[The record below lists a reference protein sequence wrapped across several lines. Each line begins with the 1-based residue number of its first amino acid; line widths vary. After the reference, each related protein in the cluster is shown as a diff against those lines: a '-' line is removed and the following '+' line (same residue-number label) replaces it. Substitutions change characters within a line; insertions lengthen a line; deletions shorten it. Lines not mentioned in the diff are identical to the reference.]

1 MLRPTDPIEEFDAPI
16 PLVGEVGSKYHRDI
30 FFAVTFD
37 GKFVEASQ
45 SYCQLIGY
53 SQAELFEMNLSEVQ
67 IAGAQERIGSQG
79 LQAVL
84 DNGFASIWIEQRTK
98 DQRVVS
104 LLTSAFVASQNEL
117 IYCFVSERQSIP
129 NANDALRLSLE
140 LANRVIKHSSDLIL
154 ITEAEPCNWPG
165 PRIVFAND
173 ALLKQT
179 GYALEEVIGQTPRIF
194 HGPNT
199 NPETAHRIH
208 VALQK
213 WQPIREEV
221 LNYSKSGEEFWQELN
236 IFPVANEVG
245 WFTHWVSV
253 QRNITERKLF
263 EKSLLEAQALVNESQ
278 QRLSLATN
286 AGGVGVWDWD
296 IVSDVLVWDEQM
308 YALYGIKAEQFAGAY
323 EAWQNGLH
331 PDDRDDGEQ
340 AIRDAIQAGEFKLE
354 FRIIRPDG
362 SIRHLRGHA
371 RTIKNAAGA
380 VIRMI
385 GTNWDITE
393 QKIAESKIEELAFF
407 DPLTALPNRRLFA
420 DRLQRAIKISGR
432 SKQYCALL
440 SVDLDNFKMV
450 NDVHGHSG
458 GDLVLQ
464 ATAKSLLEAT
474 RSGDTVARLGGDEF
488 IILLEEL
495 GPTPSDAGAA
505 AKTVAEKILSSFNA
519 SHKLTPAISMSS
531 LSVGVTSFT
540 GAHELSIDEVLKQC
554 DLALYQ
560 AKEAGRNCIKFY
572 DEDLQASINARA
584 SLISILHQA
593 IKNEW
598 FVLNYQPQID
608 GNRHIKSAE
617 VLVRLNHPELG
628 LMAPSQFIAL
638 AESAD
643 LIAPIGWWVVKAACN
658 QLASW
663 ATQANMSE
671 LALSVNIS
679 VKQFQQDNFVEE
691 LIGVINSTG
700 ANPKLLTLELTES
713 LFLGDRANAILK
725 MRTLKDYGFNF
736 SLDDFGTGYSSLSY
750 LKSLPFDEVKIDQ
763 TFVAD
768 IPANHTSC
776 DIVRIII
783 LMGQT
788 LGMKVVAEG
797 VESQEQF
804 QYLQAMGC
812 HHFQGYLFSNPMPL
826 EAFMESMQA

>member
-1 MLRPTDPIEEFDAPI
+1 MLIQTDGVEEFSEPI
-16 PLVGEVGSKYHRDI
+16 PLVGEVGTKYHSDI
-30 FFAVTFD
+30 FFAVTFE
-37 GKFVEASQ
+37 GQFIEASQ

-53 SQAELFEMNLSEVQ
+53 SQSELFEMNLSDVQ
-67 IAGAQERIGSQG
+67 IAGVQEKNSGG
-79 LQAVL
+79 LQEAL
-84 DNGFASIWIEQRTK
+84 DKGFASIWIEQRSK
-98 DQRVVS
+98 DQRVIS
-104 LLTSAFVASQNEL
+104 LLTSAFVGSQDEK
-117 IYCFVSERQSIP
+117 IYCFVNERQVIP
-129 NANDALRLSLE
+129 NVNDSLRLSLE

-154 ITEAEPCNWPG
+154 ITEAEPYHWPG

-179 GYALEEVIGQTPRIF
+179 GYSLEEVIGKTPRLF

-208 VALQK
+208 VALAK

-221 LNYSKSGEEFWQELN
+221 LNYSKDGEEFWQELN
-236 IFPVANEVG
+236 IFPVANEDG

-253 QRNITERKLF
+253 QRNITERKIF
-263 EKSLLEAQALVNESQ
+263 EKSLLEAQALVEQSQ

-296 IVSDVLVWDEQM
+296 IVSDILVWDEQM
-308 YALYGIKAEQFAGAY
+308 YALYGITSEQFAGAY

-331 PDDRDDGEQ
+331 PDDREEGEQ
-340 AIRDAIQAGEFKLE
+340 AIKDAIQCGEFKLE

-362 SIRHLRGHA
+362 SIRHIRGHA
-371 RTIKNAAGA
+371 RTVRNSAGA

-393 QKIAESKIEELAFF
+393 QKLAENKIEELAFF

-440 SVDLDNFKMV
+440 SIDLDNFKMV

-464 ATAKSLLEAT
+464 ATAKSLLSAT

-495 GPTPSDAGAA
+495 GSNPSEAGAA
-505 AKTVAEKILSSFNA
+505 AKTVAEKILSSFST

-531 LSVGVTSFT
+531 LSIGITSFT
-540 GAHELSIDEVLKQC
+540 GVDQLNVDDVMKQC

-572 DEDLQASINARA
+572 DEDLQASINART
-584 SLISILHQA
+584 SLLSILHQA

-598 FVLNYQPQID
+598 FILNYQPQID
-608 GNRHIKSAE
+608 SNQHIKSAE

-628 LMAPSQFIAL
+628 LMAPTQFIAL
-638 AESAD
+638 AEAAE
-643 LIAPIGWWVVKAACN
+643 LIVPIGWWVVKAACN
-658 QLASW
+658 QLALWS
-663 ATQANMSE
+663 TQKGMSE

-691 LIGVINSTG
+691 LIHIVKSAG

-713 LFLGDRANAILK
+713 LFLGDRSNAILK
-725 MRTLKDYGFNF
+725 MQALKEIGFNF

-768 IPANHTSC
+768 IPGNHTSC

-812 HHFQGYLFSNPMPL
+812 HHFQGYLFSSPLPL
-826 EAFMESMQA
+826 EAFLELMKS